1 MKRTIILI
9 LIGIIGLGILASP
22 LLAQYQV
29 QPAQVQPALDY
40 SRQSFDA
47 ASSILRFIPI
57 IIGWFLLMF
66 ALTLFLI
73 GLRLDDTI
81 KGGWT
86 WRLLPLWGS
95 FLIAGGFIFVNGIF
109 SLGG

>member
-1 MKRTIILI
+1 MKRTIVLT
-9 LIGIIGLGILASP
+9 LIGIIGLGMLASP
-22 LLAQYQV
+22 LLAQYQE
-29 QPAQVQPALDY
+29 QPQPSL
-40 SRQSFDA
+40 SSSFDA

-73 GLRLDDTI
+73 GLRLDQTT

-86 WRLLPLWGS
+86 VALLPLWGS
-95 FLIAGGFIFVNGIF
+95 FLVVGLLMFIGSILRIGG
-109 SLGG
+109 